1 MDYGLGYTRNI
12 NSTFTFNLFADW
24 KYNFNQMT
32 MFVQIFDDDGAYSIY
47 YLAQPINVIP
57 DLTNLTATMENLISN
72 EPTFKSNKILNEG
85 SFVSSI
91 QEIQKMSSLLSYES
105 LLDRASLILTG
116 NAPIFPQTF
125 DPVIYFSGLKTVKL
139 YIYPIFYGR

>member
-1 MDYGLGYTRNI
+1 MDYGLGFTRNI
-12 NSTFTFNLFADW
+12 NSAFNFNLFADW
-24 KYNFNQMT
+24 KYNLYQMT
-32 MFVQIFDDDGAYSIY
+32 IYVQIFDDDGAYAIF

-72 EPTFKSNKILNEG
+72 EPTFKSNTILNEG

-91 QEIQKMSSLLSYES
+91 QEIQKISSLLNYES

-125 DPVIYFSGLKTVKL
+125 DRVIDFSRLKTVLL
-139 YIYPIFYGR
+139 YIYHILREE